1 MKPAQLRRAALALP
15 EAEERETWGEATFR
29 VRDKIF
35 AMMSA
40 DGRGASV
47 KATREQQSELVAA
60 APDVFSVA
68 AYVGRYGWVAVDVAA
83 ADAGEVSELLEDAWR
98 RTAPK
103 AVVKA
108 LDAENRGKQ
117 G

>member
-1 MKPAQLRRAALALP
+1 MKPAQLRKAALALP
-15 EAEERETWGEATFR
+15 GAEERETWGEATFR

-47 KATREQQSELVAA
+47 KATREQQAELVAS
-60 APDVFSVA
+60 APEVFSVA
-68 AYVGRYGWVAVDVAA
+68 AYVGRYGWVAIDVAA
-83 ADAGEVSELLEDAWR
+83 ADAGEVAELVEDAWR

-103 AVVKA
+103 AVVKEYDGA
-108 LDAENRGKQ
+108 KGAKRS
-117 G
+117 